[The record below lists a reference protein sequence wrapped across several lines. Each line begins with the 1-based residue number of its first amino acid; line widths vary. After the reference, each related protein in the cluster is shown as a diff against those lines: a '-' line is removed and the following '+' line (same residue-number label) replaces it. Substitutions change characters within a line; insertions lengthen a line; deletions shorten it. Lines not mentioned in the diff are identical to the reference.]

1 MGKGQVVTGES
12 SNVSDLVAEAART
25 RPDTPAVI
33 DTATGITRN
42 WRDVELAV
50 RATARRL
57 RGAGV
62 EPGDRV
68 GVRLPTSPAFVVSFY
83 AVLRVGAIAVPLN
96 PYDPD
101 LDTILDH
108 SGTRV
113 VVTDRP
119 VESAA
124 QVTRVEPVL
133 DAPNAGDAADEA
145 GSVGTDRGG
154 EDIAALLYTSGTTGA
169 PRGVML
175 SHRALLANVA
185 QLRSVTPPPVE
196 PSDRV
201 FVAVPMHH
209 VYGLGCGV
217 LTATA
222 AGATLVTAPRFEVR
236 TALSDC
242 LYHRVTVI
250 LGVPGMYVELA
261 DRPADELGEHLSTVR
276 LLLSGAAPLRPRVL
290 ADIREATGL
299 PVYEGYGMTEASP
312 VVTSTLVTGYA
323 KPGSA
328 GRPLP
333 GVEVALVDSDG
344 SASGAPLDPADPDDT
359 FDDADGTG
367 LVAVRG
373 ANLFSGYWPD
383 GAHGPD
389 ADGWFRTGD
398 VGYVDTDGDLHLVD
412 RAGDVVLVNGFNV
425 YPHEVEDVIRE
436 LPQVREVAIVAML
449 DERSGEAVRAVVVP
463 EPGAALSEQQVI
475 EHCAG
480 RLAGYKVP
488 KVVTFADELPYSVT
502 GKVSRVGLRD
512 AHQVSQDGGH
522 A

>member
-12 SNVSDLVAEAART
+12 SNVADLVAEAART
-25 RPDTPAVI
+25 RPDTLALI
-33 DTATGITRN
+33 DTATGITRT
-42 WRDVELAV
+42 WSEIELAV
-50 RATARRL
+50 RATALRL
-57 RGAGV
+57 CESGV
-62 EPGDRV
+62 VPGDRV
-68 GVRLPTSPAFVVSFY
+68 GVRLPTSPAFVVAFY
-83 AVLRVGAIAVPLN
+83 AALRAGAIVVPLN

-101 LDTILDH
+101 PTAILDH

-113 VVTDRP
+113 VLTDRP
-119 VESAA
+119 VETADVP
-124 QVTRVEPVL
+124 VTPVEPVL
-133 DAPNAGDAADEA
+133 DATASPGGSAGDLAP
-145 GSVGTDRGG
+145 GRGG
-154 EDIAALLYTSGTTGA
+154 EDLAALLYTSGTTGS

-175 SHRALLANVA
+175 SHRALLANVT
-185 QLRSVTPPPVE
+185 QLRSVTPSPVE

-209 VYGLGCGV
+209 VYALGCGL

-222 AGATLVTAPRFEVR
+222 AGATVVTAPRFEVR

-242 LYHRVTVI
+242 LYHRVTVV
-250 LGVPGMYVELA
+250 LGVPGMYVEMA
-261 DRPADELGEHLSTVR
+261 ARPADELGEHLSTVR
-276 LLLSGAAPLRPRVL
+276 LLLSGAAPLRPKVL
-290 ADIREATGL
+290 ADIRAATGL
-299 PVYEGYGMTEASP
+299 PVFEGYGLTEASP

-323 KPGSA
+323 KPGSV

-344 SASGAPLDPADPDDT
+344 SAGGAAPDPDDPDDT

-389 ADGWFRTGD
+389 ANGWFRTGD

-412 RAGDVVLVNGFNV
+412 RAGDLVLVNGFNV
-425 YPHEVEDVIRE
+425 YPHEVEGVICE
-436 LPQVREVAIVAML
+436 LPQVREVAVVGVL
-449 DERSGEAVRAVVVP
+449 DERSGEAVKAVIVP

-475 EHCAG
+475 DHCAA

-488 KVVTFADELPYSVT
+488 KVVTFADVLPYSPT
-502 GKVSRVGLRD
+502 GKVRRVGLRD
-512 AHQVSQDGGH
+512 VEVLRQDGEH